1 MSDDKKIILPHGS
14 YKNLL
19 SYRKAETV
27 YDLTFRFCERFLRKG
42 DRTID
47 QMVQAARS
55 GKQNIV
61 EGAAASGTSK
71 ETELKL
77 TNVAR
82 ASLEEL
88 LEDYRDFL
96 RVRDLILWGKNS
108 KEAQYV
114 RKLGSNPDANYETYR
129 EFCETR
135 PAEIVA
141 NIAICLIH
149 QATFLLDRQISRLE
163 HDFLKEGGLRER
175 MTRARLQA
183 RDRQRDDRGNG

>member
-1 MSDDKKIILPHGS
+1 MKQPGFIPPHGH
-14 YKNLL
+14 YQELL
-19 SYRKAETV
+19 SYQKAEVV
-27 YDLTFRFCERFLRKG
+27 YDITFRFCERFLKRG

-61 EGAAASGTSK
+61 EGSKASGTSK
-71 ETELKL
+71 EMEIKL

-88 LEDYRDFL
+88 LMDYQDFL
-96 RVRDLILWGKNS
+96 RVRDLAIWEKDS
-108 KEAQYV
+108 EEALYV
-114 RKLGSNPDANYETYR
+114 RKLGMRKPMTFEVFR

-135 PAEIVA
+135 SADVVA

-149 QATFLLDRQISRLE
+149 QTNYLLDQQVRRLE
-163 HDFLKEGGLRER
+163 QDFIKEGGLRER
-175 MTRARLQA
+175 MTKVRLQE
-183 RDRQRDDRGNG
+183 RNRKK